1 MATLTVYNQLGE
13 KVSEVTLL
21 EKVFGITPNQQVLYE
36 VVRAQRLA
44 LRQGTHKVKDR
55 SEVRGGGKKPWRQKG
70 TGRARQG
77 SIRSPQWR
85 GGGVV
90 FGPTPR
96 SYKLK
101 VNKKVKRLALRSALS
116 HHVLSNQLIIVDKL
130 HFDEPK
136 TKLFVET
143 LKNLNASNKT
153 LVLTRELSDNVRF
166 ASKNVNRTL
175 LKEVSQA
182 SVLEI
187 LNYKTVIL
195 TLDAVKYYE
204 EVLG

>member
-1 MATLTVYNQLGE
+1 MPTLTVYNQLGE

-21 EKVFGITPNQQVLYE
+21 EEVFGITPNQQVLYE
-36 VVRAQRLA
+36 VVRAQQLA

-96 SYKLK
+96 SYSLK
-101 VNKKVKRLALRSALS
+101 VNKKVKKLALRSALS
-116 HHVLSNQLIIVDKL
+116 HHVLENQLILVDKL
-130 HFDEPK
+130 NFDEPK

-143 LKNLNASNKT
+143 LNKLNASNKT
-153 LVLTRELSDNVRF
+153 IVLTRAINNNLVYASNNVP
-166 ASKNVNRTL
+166 RTL

-182 SVLEI
+182 SVLEL

>member
-1 MATLTVYNQLGE
+1 MPKLNVLNQLGE
-13 KVSEVTLL
+13 KVSEVTLND
-21 EKVFGITPNQQVLYE
+21 KIFGIEPNQQVLYE
-36 VVRAQRLA
+36 VVKAQQLA

-77 SIRSPQWR
+77 SIRAPHWR

-96 SYKLK
+96 SYRLK
-101 VNKKVKRLALRSALS
+101 VNKKVKKLALKSALS
-116 HHVLSNQLIIVDKL
+116 YHVLENQLVLVDKL
-130 HFDEPK
+130 SVNEPK
-136 TKLFVET
+136 TKLFVEILNN
-143 LKNLNASNKT
+143 LKVSGKT
-153 LVLTRELSDNVRF
+153 LVLTRNLDSNLLNSVSNLPTTF
-166 ASKNVNRTL
+166 

-182 SVLEI
+182 SVTEL
-187 LNYKTVIL
+187 LNYKTLIL
-195 TLDAVKYYE
+195 TEDAVKYYE

>member
-1 MATLTVYNQLGE
+1 MPKLNVFNQLGE
-13 KVSEVTLL
+13 KVSEVTLND
-21 EKVFGITPNQQVLYE
+21 KIFGIEPNQQVLYE
-36 VVRAQRLA
+36 VVKAQQLA

-77 SIRSPQWR
+77 SIRAPHWR

-96 SYKLK
+96 SYRLK
-101 VNKKVKRLALRSALS
+101 VNKKVKKLALKSALS
-116 HHVLSNQLIIVDKL
+116 YHVLENQLVLVDKL
-130 HFDEPK
+130 SVNEPK
-136 TKLFVET
+136 TKLFVEILNN
-143 LKNLNASNKT
+143 LKVSGKT
-153 LVLTRELSDNVRF
+153 LVLTRNLDSNLLNSVSNLPTTF
-166 ASKNVNRTL
+166 

-182 SVLEI
+182 SVTEL
-187 LNYKTVIL
+187 LNYKTLIL
-195 TLDAVKYYE
+195 TEDAVKYYE